1 LTRRSSCCSAFRS
14 DSPRRLAVL
23 AIVSIGLSS
32 LGVNSV
38 DGSCTNCGVVIGS
51 ITVEQAFI
59 RTDGI
64 KHDRDV
70 IVMLSPTAAE
80 APANPGVKAT
90 MDQIGLVF
98 EPHVLAVQKG
108 TTVTFLNSDR
118 EQHNVYFLDD
128 RTGDTLDIGT
138 WGPGVSVDHSF
149 DTPGMVITLCK
160 LHLEMAA
167 YVVVCPSQW
176 FAQVAFEDSDA
187 PVRFEIAGV
196 PAGEYELSVWH
207 KKLKQKGGSLK
218 IDVRPG
224 ASTEVDLVITKAKYA
239 RAAR

>member
-1 LTRRSSCCSAFRS
+1 M
-14 DSPRRLAVL
+14 VL
-23 AIVSIGLSS
+23 GAAPLEGFCPGCGSVSGT
-32 LGVNSV
+32 VA
-38 DGSCTNCGVVIGS
+38 
-51 ITVEQAFI
+51 VEQAFI
-59 RTDGI
+59 RSDGP

-70 IVMLSPTAAE
+70 VVMLSPTGAE
-80 APANPGVKAT
+80 APPEPAAHAS
-90 MDQIGLVF
+90 MDQRGLIFV
-98 EPHVLAVQKG
+98 PHVLAVPKG
-108 TTVTFLNSDR
+108 ATVTFLNSDR

-128 RTGDTLDIGT
+128 RTGETLDIGT

-167 YVVVCPSQW
+167 YVVVCPSPW
-176 FAQVAFEDSDA
+176 FVQVAFEDNDT
-187 PVRFEIAGV
+187 PLRFEIAGV

-218 IDVRPG
+218 IDVRSG
-224 ASTEVDLVITKAKYA
+224 APTEVDLVITKAKYA